1 MLKESSVVNSGRT
14 INELPVDHP
23 DRLNVTAALQAMR
36 RFDETHGK
44 RYVMNRSG
52 SEYLTHLGGLE
63 YLFAYLATLKGQARI
78 VDIGA
83 GTTRGAAELTP
94 LANRYGLDVEATV
107 IAPYVEEERP
117 HLPEEKIH
125 MTAAEYLDGFDNN
138 SVRGMLALGSI
149 MYSAVPA
156 LAIARIDQVL
166 VPGGVLK
173 AAFSPTD
180 TVCSEPGKYMQ
191 TSTPFEESLKRRGYD
206 IATNRSISDQFD
218 ILVAVKPGDI
228 MGNAQ
233 FLLDHDANDYL
244 YQMEDL
250 VFGHTRGQIDISTV

>member
-63 YLFAYLATLKGQARI
+63 YLFAYLATLKGQDRI

-107 IAPYVEEERP
+107 IDPYVEEGR
-117 HLPEEKIH
+117 
-125 MTAAEYLDGFDNN
+125 
-138 SVRGMLALGSI
+138 
-149 MYSAVPA
+149 
-156 LAIARIDQVL
+156 
-166 VPGGVLK
+166 
-173 AAFSPTD
+173 
-180 TVCSEPGKYMQ
+180 
-191 TSTPFEESLKRRGYD
+191 
-206 IATNRSISDQFD
+206 
-218 ILVAVKPGDI
+218 
-228 MGNAQ
+228 
-233 FLLDHDANDYL
+233 
-244 YQMEDL
+244 
-250 VFGHTRGQIDISTV
+250 